1 MFISG
6 YLIDELKN
14 YKMAFIIF
22 GIPPIA
28 AAFFLC
34 LIYIVNT
41 IPTPEGAT
49 DGASEGASKGSPK
62 GAPEGSPEGA
72 PEGMQNTSEFE
83 MGRLHR
89 PESHVTPHNGA

>member
-1 MFISG
+1 
-6 YLIDELKN
+6 
-14 YKMAFIIF
+14 MAFIIS

-28 AAFFLC
+28 AALFLC

-41 IPTPEGAT
+41 IPTPERVP
-49 DGASEGASKGSPK
+49 EGAPV
-62 GAPEGSPEGA
+62 GAPEGA

-89 PESHVTPHNGA
+89 PESNVTPHNGA

>member
-41 IPTPEGAT
+41 IPTPEG
-49 DGASEGASKGSPK
+49 GPEGAPD
-62 GAPEGSPEGA
+62 GAPEGAS
-72 PEGMQNTSEFE
+72 EGMQNTSEFE

-89 PESHVTPHNGA
+89 PESYVTPHNGA